1 MWEYIADYLANQH
14 LTIPAFVAR
23 YPVEERTAVLDAI
36 EELLIAGAENE
47 LAERE
52 ATPEMCAVV
61 ERARGIALD
70 EGCSPRAR
78 PEAKRRG
85 S

>member
-1 MWEYIADYLANQH
+1 MWDYIEAYLANQH

-23 YPVEERTAVLDAI
+23 YPAEEQERVMDAI
-36 EELLIAGAENE
+36 EELLAAEAENE

-61 ERARGIALD
+61 DRARERVLGEL
-70 EGCSPRAR
+70 
-78 PEAKRRG
+78 
-85 S
+85 